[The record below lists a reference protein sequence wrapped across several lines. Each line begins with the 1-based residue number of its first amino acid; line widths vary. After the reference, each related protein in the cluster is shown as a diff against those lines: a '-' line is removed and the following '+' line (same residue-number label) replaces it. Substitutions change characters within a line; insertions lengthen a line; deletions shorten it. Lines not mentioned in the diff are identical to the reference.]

1 MICSELYDERHGRIP
16 PSEMSFK
23 QADSYVPP
31 DSGLRGYAVDR
42 HVHRPVCPGMDCIVQ
57 PMCYDQSLN
66 RRRSHAAL
74 SVRWDEQNE
83 STWDWSIR
91 IASGERIDS
100 KTSRSGRAWSC
111 QSDFERQDASLTTG
125 PTGRPFGGTS
135 VYGPRVK
142 RDLVKSR
149 ERDFLNMLAN
159 SPRAVFSD
167 FCVTNRHSVDVEAFC
182 IYSKSLVCPVEE
194 GI

>member
-1 MICSELYDERHGRIP
+1 MRHADGSDW
-16 PSEMSFK
+16 PSWHSATHLTLK
-23 QADSYVPP
+23 GVTTTLAQAV
-31 DSGLRGYAVDR
+31 
-42 HVHRPVCPGMDCIVQ
+42 
-57 PMCYDQSLN
+57 
-66 RRRSHAAL
+66 
-74 SVRWDEQNE
+74 
-83 STWDWSIR
+83 
-91 IASGERIDS
+91 DS

-167 FCVTNRHSVDVEAFC
+167 FCVTNRHPVDVEAFC
-182 IYSKSLVCPVEE
+182 ILSILYTCSITPLGNPIHVTLRPYFAYDTMSTYNTAIGSQNLQS
-194 GI
+194 G